1 MLVPRKKGSTSPLL
15 LWRWGWQYGITLK
28 SVLWPTN
35 MGPSLDPFQSPE
47 SIRGT
52 GRVYGSLLRSQ
63 VPEGLSGEAGESR
76 HPRLSQDVE
85 GRLTRVT

>member
-15 LWRWGWQYGITLK
+15 LWRWGWQYGIALK

-52 GRVYGSLLRSQ
+52 GRVYGSLLKDS
-63 VPEGLSGEAGESR
+63 V
-76 HPRLSQDVE
+76 
-85 GRLTRVT
+85 GRLVRADTPGSPRMWRGDWQ